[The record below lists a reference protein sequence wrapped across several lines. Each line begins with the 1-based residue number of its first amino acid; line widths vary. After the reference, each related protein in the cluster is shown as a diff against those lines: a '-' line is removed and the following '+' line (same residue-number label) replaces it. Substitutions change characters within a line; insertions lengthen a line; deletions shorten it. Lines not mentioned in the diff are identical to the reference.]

1 MPVPPNYVQSLVRYA
16 APRGQVG
23 KQELLDF
30 HERLF
35 QRIQAEEGSAVVNSS
50 INGKALGF
58 QITMTV
64 EEQFGAVGEALAE
77 LDPTDALIARIR
89 NTRADFSQLQR

>member
-1 MPVPPNYVQSLVRYA
+1 MPVPSNYVQGLIRFA
-16 APRGQVG
+16 EPRGAKG

-30 HERLF
+30 HTKLWD
-35 QRIQAEEGSAVVNSS
+35 RIQAEEGSAVVNSS

-58 QITMTV
+58 QVTMTV

-77 LDPTDALIARIR
+77 LDPTDPVSARVR
-89 NTRADFSQLQR
+89 CTRANFMNLQL